1 MSNEMIIYS
10 TGGRKE
16 KNQSEIGKSY
26 NMYKHTF
33 SIRNLRL

>member
-16 KNQSEIGKSY
+16 KKSFFHCLSN

-33 SIRNLRL
+33 SNKKS